1 MRRRLAPICLLAL
14 VALLAGACNLPKQAN
29 TGTNVAASATAAA
42 QIVAALGTQL
52 AAGTIPA
59 PVSAITLTPTSPAI
73 SETPPAA
80 TTEQPSA
87 TPQPAATG
95 ATATSA
101 PQASQAAQVTGTVTQ
116 VPCNRAGLD
125 GETIPDGTVMAPGQ
139 TFTKTWTLKNEG
151 SCPWSTDFSVV
162 FVSGVAMGAPASQPL
177 SGTVAPGQSVQVS
190 MTLQAPSTEG
200 TYRGTF
206 RLRNASGAI
215 FGLGSSAD
223 KDFWVEIKVASATGS
238 IADNYCLGQWTTAEG
253 TLICPG
259 KIGDAK
265 GYVLKVD
272 APKLENGTVDNEPA
286 IVTGPP
292 VGNGGQITGR
302 LLPVTIANG
311 AHFKTVVGCMY
322 GANNCSVT
330 FTLKYSVDRG
340 AALTLGE
347 WSEKADGGLTRVD
360 VDLSSL
366 AGKSVELILVVTAN
380 SASDGQQAFWLNP
393 KIS

>member
-1 MRRRLAPICLLAL
+1 MRRRLASICLLAL

-52 AAGTIPA
+52 AAGTIPP
-59 PVSAITLTPTSPAI
+59 PVSAITLTATQPAV
-73 SETPPAA
+73 SETPQTAA
-80 TTEQPSA
+80 TEQPSA

-95 ATATSA
+95 APA
-101 PQASQAAQVTGTVTQ
+101 PQASQEVQVTGTVTQ

-151 SCPWSTDFSVV
+151 SCPWTTDFSVV

-177 SGTVAPGQSVQVS
+177 SGPVAPGQSVQVS

-215 FGLGSSAD
+215 FSLGSAAD
-223 KDFWVEIKVASATGS
+223 KDFWVEVKVTSATGS
-238 IADNYCLGQWTTAEG
+238 IADTYCLGQWTTAEG
-253 TLICPG
+253 ALTCPG
-259 KIGDAK
+259 KIGDVK
-265 GYVLKVD
+265 GYVVKVD

-292 VGNGGQITGR
+292 VGNGGQISGR

-322 GANNCSVT
+322 GANNCNVT
-330 FTLKYSVDRG
+330 FTLKYRVDRG

-347 WSEKADGGLTRVD
+347 WSEKADGGLTHVD

-366 AGKSVELILVVTAN
+366 AGKTVELILVVTAN
-380 SASDGQQAFWLNP
+380 SSSDGQQAFWLNP